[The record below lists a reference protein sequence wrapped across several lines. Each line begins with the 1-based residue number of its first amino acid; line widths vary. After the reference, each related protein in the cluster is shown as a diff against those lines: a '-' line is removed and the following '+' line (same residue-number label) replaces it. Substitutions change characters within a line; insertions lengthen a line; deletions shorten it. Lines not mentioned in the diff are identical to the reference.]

1 MSRFPISSGA
11 DWDVQA
17 AEYARMMKDG
27 PMMTPIRAML
37 ERMDDALPFSSATGI
52 ADVGCGPGPAIKE
65 LLDVY
70 ESKISPSAK
79 LVASDFSEGM
89 VEQVR
94 KLQAKQSGNP
104 IWERLETHVWDVQ
117 DLGQVADDSFSHVMG
132 SLVFFIPKQPRQA
145 LSEVNRVLGKGGLIA
160 LTSWHIVTWMELME
174 AAARAARPDLGASR
188 KPFEMPTAWRT
199 IDAVKKEL
207 EATGFKNVHAE
218 YTETFLTADNPRDLI
233 RWFTKG
239 KNPLLAHLV
248 AGFGEEDLEKLGD
261 EFERLV
267 NEQCPVGP
275 KKLKGVAIVATARK

>member
-1 MSRFPISSGA
+1 MSSPPISSGT
-11 DWDVQA
+11 DWDAQA

-27 PMMTPIRAML
+27 PMMTPNRAML

-52 ADVGCGPGPAIKE
+52 ADIGCGPGPAIKE

-70 ESKISPSAK
+70 GSKISPSAR

-94 KLQAKQSGNP
+94 KLQAKQSGDP
-104 IWERLETHVWDVQ
+104 LWERLETHVWDLQ
-117 DLGQVADDSFSHVMG
+117 DLGLVAENSFSHVMG
-132 SLVFFIPKQPRQA
+132 SLVFFIPEKPRQA
-145 LSEVNRVLGKGGLIA
+145 LSEVNRVLEKGGLIA
-160 LTSWHIVTWMELME
+160 LTSWHIVTWMDLME
-174 AAARAARPDLGASR
+174 AAARATRPDLTAAV
-188 KPFEMPTAWRT
+188 KVLEMPKAWRT
-199 IDAVKKEL
+199 VDAVKNEL
-207 EATGFKNVHAE
+207 EATGFREVHAE
-218 YTETFLTADNPRDLI
+218 YAETYLPTENPRDLI

-267 NEQCPVGP
+267 NEECPVGP
-275 KKLKGVAIVATARK
+275 KRLKGVAIVATARK